1 MVAGCGIVFFF
12 LIKKAKAAYCE
23 NKGQVWE
30 VVERKYLRKR
40 NRVILLYTF
49 ALIIFYLFVF
59 FWMKGKGISFPKEE
73 KIFFLMYFLIFFPIT
88 FHIELNYRNME
99 RWEIEEQNLSK
110 LKGINYLLERRSIQ
124 KGRSFSFL
132 FAFIIVVGIFLIT
145 EEDFLFTGPSNKT
158 KVIDMQGTTID
169 SEMMWKNYLENYQ
182 PEIETE
188 EKVVET
194 EEILENNEHV
204 STIEQNTFD
213 STFKSDIY
221 NKFVDYNSFLE
232 FDGIIQTGDFNG
244 DGNEDYLIKSP
255 LANTSEAVYYI
266 QFYGS
271 ERMLFLGAYEGG
283 YLLSVECVDVDN
295 NGSKELIVMGTN
307 DHTYSVE
314 DTSTFEIYQ
323 QNIWDDEIKW
333 DKVRVPKGSRLMLQG
348 ADWDSDQLQRKSG
361 FDYLLIYENNQYKLN
376 LDGTEMSEYEIILP
390 EGIITED
397 IQQLVNENVA
407 RPIYRYEVVEES
419 SETFI
424 RFYQNIGTAQH
435 IIGEVVT
442 TIVYHSKDGLTDY
455 SVKKVEFLQK

>member
-1 MVAGCGIVFFF
+1 MIEITLRIVIIFTCIMVAGCGIVFFF
-12 LIKKAKAAYCE
+12 LMKRAKVNYCE
-23 NKGQVWE
+23 NEEQTWE

-40 NRVILLYTF
+40 NSVILLYTCV
-49 ALIIFYLFVF
+49 LILFYLFVF
-59 FWMKGKGISFPKEE
+59 FWLKERGIPFPNEE

-99 RWEIEEQNLSK
+99 RWKIEEQNLSQ
-110 LKGINYLLERRSIQ
+110 LKGINYLMERRSIQ
-124 KGRSFSFL
+124 KGRTFSFL

-145 EEDFLFTGPSNKT
+145 EEDFLFTGASNKT
-158 KVIDMQGTTID
+158 KVIDMQGI
-169 SEMMWKNYLENYQ
+169 
-182 PEIETE
+182 
-188 EKVVET
+188 
-194 EEILENNEHV
+194 
-204 STIEQNTFD
+204 TIEQNAFD
-213 STFKSDIY
+213 STLKSDTY
-221 NKFVDYNSFLE
+221 DKFMDYNSFLE

-271 ERMLFLGAYEGG
+271 ERELFLGAYEWG

-314 DTSTFEIYQ
+314 DTSTFEIYR
-323 QNIWDDEIKW
+323 QNLWDDEIKW

-348 ADWDSDQLQRKSG
+348 AHWDSDQLQRKSG

-455 SVKKVEFLQK
+455 SVKKIEFIQK

>member
-1 MVAGCGIVFFF
+1 MIEIILRIVIIFTCIMVAGCGIVFFF
-12 LIKKAKAAYCE
+12 LIKRAKATYCE
-23 NKGQVWE
+23 NEEQAWE
-30 VVERKYLRKR
+30 VVERKYLQKR

-49 ALIIFYLFVF
+49 VLIIFYLFVF
-59 FWMKGKGISFPKEE
+59 FWMKEKGISFPNEE

-145 EEDFLFTGPSNKT
+145 EEDFLFSGPSNKT
-158 KVIDMQGTTID
+158 KVIDMQGTTI
-169 SEMMWKNYLENYQ
+169 
-182 PEIETE
+182 
-188 EKVVET
+188 
-194 EEILENNEHV
+194 
-204 STIEQNTFD
+204 EQNTFD
-213 STFKSDIY
+213 STLKSDTY
-221 NKFVDYNSFLE
+221 DRFVDYNSFLE
-232 FDGIIQTGDFNG
+232 FNGIIQTGDFNG

-271 ERMLFLGAYEGG
+271 ERMLFLGAYEWG
-283 YLLSVECVDVDN
+283 YLLSVECADIDN
-295 NGSKELIVMGTN
+295 NGSKELIVMGRN
-307 DHTYSVE
+307 DHTYSIE
-314 DTSTFEIYQ
+314 DTSTFEIYR

-333 DKVRVPKGSRLMLQG
+333 NKVRVPKGSRLMLQG
-348 ADWDSDQLQRKSG
+348 VDWNSDQVQRKSG

-376 LDGTEMSEYEIILP
+376 LDGTAMSEYEIILP

-397 IQQLVNENVA
+397 LEQLVNENVA
-407 RPIYRYEVVEES
+407 RPIYKYEVVEES
-419 SETFI
+419 SETCM
-424 RFYQNIGTAQH
+424 RLYQNIGTAKD
-435 IIGEVVT
+435 IIGKVVT

-455 SVKKVEFLQK
+455 VVKKVEFVQK

>member
-1 MVAGCGIVFFF
+1 MIEIILWIVLIFTCIMVAGCGIVFFF
-12 LIKKAKAAYCE
+12 LIKRAKAAYCE
-23 NKGQVWE
+23 NEKQIWE

-40 NRVILLYTF
+40 NKVILLYTF
-49 ALIIFYLFVF
+49 VLIIFYLFVF

-73 KIFFLMYFLIFFPIT
+73 KIFFLIYFLIFFPIT

-99 RWEIEEQNLSK
+99 KWEIEEQNLSQ
-110 LKGINYLLERRSIQ
+110 LKGMNYLLERRSIQ
-124 KGRSFSFL
+124 KGRIFPFL
-132 FAFIIVVGIFLIT
+132 FAFIIVVWIFLIT
-145 EEDFLFTGPSNKT
+145 EEDFLFTGPSNKP
-158 KVIDMQGTTID
+158 KVINMQGTTI
-169 SEMMWKNYLENYQ
+169 
-182 PEIETE
+182 
-188 EKVVET
+188 
-194 EEILENNEHV
+194 
-204 STIEQNTFD
+204 EQNAFD
-213 STFKSDIY
+213 STLKSDTY
-221 NKFVDYNSFLE
+221 DKFMDYNSFLE

-255 LANTSEAVYYI
+255 LANTSETVYYI

-271 ERMLFLGAYEGG
+271 ERELFLGAYEWG

-314 DTSTFEIYQ
+314 DTSTFEIYR
-323 QNIWDDEIKW
+323 QNIWNDEIKW
-333 DKVRVPKGSRLMLQG
+333 DKVRMPKGSRLMLQG
-348 ADWDSDQLQRKSG
+348 AHWDSDQLQRKSG

-376 LDGTEMSEYEIILP
+376 PDGTEMSEYEIILP

-424 RFYQNIGTAQH
+424 RLYQNIGTAQH

-455 SVKKVEFLQK
+455 SVKKIEFL

>member
-1 MVAGCGIVFFF
+1 MGSCGKKIFTEKEQRHSSIHLCFDFILFGC
-12 LIKKAKAAYCE
+12 
-23 NKGQVWE
+23 
-30 VVERKYLRKR
+30 
-40 NRVILLYTF
+40 
-49 ALIIFYLFVF
+49 F
-59 FWMKGKGISFPKEE
+59 FWLKERGISFPNEE

-99 RWEIEEQNLSK
+99 RWKIEEQNLSQ
-110 LKGINYLLERRSIQ
+110 LKGINYLMERRSIQ
-124 KGRSFSFL
+124 KGRMFSFL

-145 EEDFLFTGPSNKT
+145 GEDFLFTGPSNKT
-158 KVIDMQGTTID
+158 KVIDL
-169 SEMMWKNYLENYQ
+169 W
-182 PEIETE
+182 ETR
-188 EKVVET
+188 
-194 EEILENNEHV
+194 
-204 STIEQNTFD
+204 IEQNTFD
-213 STFKSDIY
+213 STFKSDTY
-221 NKFVDYNSFLE
+221 NKFMDYSSFLE
-232 FDGIIQTGDFNG
+232 FDGIIQTDDFDD

-255 LANTSEAVYYI
+255 LANTNEAVYYI

-271 ERMLFLGAYEGG
+271 ERMLFLGEYEWG

-295 NGSKELIVMGTN
+295 NGSKELIIMGTN

-314 DTSTFEIYQ
+314 DTSTFEIYRK
-323 QNIWDDEIKW
+323 NIWDDEIKW

-348 ADWDSDQLQRKSG
+348 AHWDSDQLQRKSG

-376 LDGTEMSEYEIILP
+376 PDGTEMSEYEIILP

-455 SVKKVEFLQK
+455 SVKKIEFVQK

>member
-1 MVAGCGIVFFF
+1 MIEITLRIVIIFTCIMVAGCGIVFFF
-12 LIKKAKAAYCE
+12 LIKREKANYCE
-23 NKGQVWE
+23 NEEQSWE
-30 VVERKYLRKR
+30 FVERKYLRKR

-49 ALIIFYLFVF
+49 VLIIFYLFVF

-158 KVIDMQGTTID
+158 KVIDMQGTTI
-169 SEMMWKNYLENYQ
+169 
-182 PEIETE
+182 
-188 EKVVET
+188 
-194 EEILENNEHV
+194 
-204 STIEQNTFD
+204 EQNTFD

-221 NKFVDYNSFLE
+221 DKFMDYNSFLE

-271 ERMLFLGAYEGG
+271 ERELFLGAYEWG
-283 YLLSVECVDVDN
+283 YLLSVECMDVDN

-314 DTSTFEIYQ
+314 DTSTFEIYR
-323 QNIWDDEIKW
+323 QNIWNDEIKW
-333 DKVRVPKGSRLMLQG
+333 DKVRVPKESRLMLQG
-348 ADWDSDQLQRKSG
+348 AHWDSDQLQRKSG

-376 LDGTEMSEYEIILP
+376 PDGTEMSEYEIILP

-407 RPIYRYEVVEES
+407 RPIYR
-419 SETFI
+419 
-424 RFYQNIGTAQH
+424 
-435 IIGEVVT
+435 
-442 TIVYHSKDGLTDY
+442 
-455 SVKKVEFLQK
+455 

>member
-1 MVAGCGIVFFF
+1 MIEITLRIVIIFTCIMVAGCGIVFFF
-12 LIKKAKAAYCE
+12 LMKRAKVNYCE
-23 NKGQVWE
+23 NEEQTWE

-40 NRVILLYTF
+40 NSVILLYTCV
-49 ALIIFYLFVF
+49 LILFYLVVF
-59 FWMKGKGISFPKEE
+59 FWLKERGISFPNEE

-99 RWEIEEQNLSK
+99 RWEIEEQNLSH
-110 LKGINYLLERRSIQ
+110 LKGINYLMERRSIQ
-124 KGRSFSFL
+124 KGRTFSFL
-132 FAFIIVVGIFLIT
+132 FAFMIVVGIFLIT
-145 EEDFLFTGPSNKT
+145 EEDFLFTGASNKT
-158 KVIDMQGTTID
+158 KVIDMQGTTI
-169 SEMMWKNYLENYQ
+169 
-182 PEIETE
+182 
-188 EKVVET
+188 
-194 EEILENNEHV
+194 
-204 STIEQNTFD
+204 EQNTFD
-213 STFKSDIY
+213 STFKLEICD
-221 NKFVDYNSFLE
+221 KFMDYNSLLE

-271 ERMLFLGAYEGG
+271 ERELLLGAYEWG

-314 DTSTFEIYQ
+314 DTSTFEIYRK
-323 QNIWDDEIKW
+323 NIWDDEIKW

-348 ADWDSDQLQRKSG
+348 AHWDSDQLQRKSG

-455 SVKKVEFLQK
+455 SVKKIEFVQK

>member
-23 NKGQVWE
+23 NEEQAWE
-30 VVERKYLRKR
+30 VVERKYLQKR

-49 ALIIFYLFVF
+49 VLIIFYLFVF

-158 KVIDMQGTTID
+158 KVIDMQGTTI
-169 SEMMWKNYLENYQ
+169 
-182 PEIETE
+182 
-188 EKVVET
+188 
-194 EEILENNEHV
+194 
-204 STIEQNTFD
+204 EQNTFD
-213 STFKSDIY
+213 STLKSDTY
-221 NKFVDYNSFLE
+221 DRFVDYNSFLE
-232 FDGIIQTGDFNG
+232 FNGIIQTGDFNG

-271 ERMLFLGAYEGG
+271 ERMLFLGAYEWG

-307 DHTYSVE
+307 DHTYSIE
-314 DTSTFEIYQ
+314 DTSTFEIYR

-333 DKVRVPKGSRLMLQG
+333 NKVRVPKGSRLMLQG
-348 ADWDSDQLQRKSG
+348 VDWNSDQVQRKSG

-376 LDGTEMSEYEIILP
+376 LDGTAMSEYEIILP

-397 IQQLVNENVA
+397 LEQLVNENVA
-407 RPIYRYEVVEES
+407 RPIYKYEVVEES
-419 SETFI
+419 SETCMAAA
-424 RFYQNIGTAQH
+424 RA
-435 IIGEVVT
+435 
-442 TIVYHSKDGLTDY
+442 DARPL
-455 SVKKVEFLQK
+455 